1 MEISKLAARVPIYPL
16 FIAASLLVGWFMPDF
31 YAWTDS
37 DQSRPSPLLWNLP
50 MWSAIAS
57 LVFCLALPWL
67 PIAPRKLDDLQ
78 RTPMRF
84 SVRALLLLTAG
95 VAIAIPMLAKFPI
108 VLSGIVCIGAF
119 AYLAAFGAR
128 HPEHRMAAV
137 TLVACMALPYSWM
150 VGDEDIG
157 NVLFGLMIMLVEMP
171 AFLPTALL
179 SIPLEQY
186 VFDMQ
191 WLAVSLNALEI
202 IIGIWIIRLGPKRTI
217 AYLLLVIHMS
227 AGGSLAFYAMCV
239 A

>member
-1 MEISKLAARVPIYPL
+1 
-16 FIAASLLVGWFMPDF
+16 
-31 YAWTDS
+31 
-37 DQSRPSPLLWNLP
+37 
-50 MWSAIAS
+50 
-57 LVFCLALPWL
+57 
-67 PIAPRKLDDLQ
+67 
-78 RTPMRF
+78 
-84 SVRALLLLTAG
+84 
-95 VAIAIPMLAKFPI
+95 
-108 VLSGIVCIGAF
+108 
-119 AYLAAFGAR
+119 
-128 HPEHRMAAV
+128 MAAV

-191 WLAVSLNALEI
+191 WLAVLLNALEI

-217 AYLLLVIHMS
+217 AYLLLVIQMS
-227 AGGSLAFYAMCV
+227 AVGSLAFYAMCV